1 MASEDSHRASSWF
14 PAVHCLHDSYDIGEP
29 RSRQVLLRRHHRH
42 AHSKLLEVLLF
53 RRPQRMFLEERD
65 YDSHEVVTP
74 PNGVPV
80 NALPVVIQPP
90 VLDHPTNSEELLQ
103 SIQTPDALRALCH
116 DELVEDLVA
125 GPVGGSIGPASLSHQ
140 TKREATFSVHKAK
153 NPAQFDEPFLLIVRT
168 RHIVTIPNI
177 GSV

>member
-1 MASEDSHRASSWF
+1 M
-14 PAVHCLHDSYDIGEP
+14 P
-29 RSRQVLLRRHHRH
+29 VLGFRRFIVSTIPTISANPEVEVPLRCHHRH
-42 AHSKLLEVLLF
+42 TLRKLLEVLLL
-53 RRPQRMFLEERD
+53 RRSQRVLLEERD
-65 YDSHEVVTP
+65 YHSRKVVTP
-74 PNGVPV
+74 AYGVAM
-80 NALPVVIQPP
+80 NALPVVVHPP

-103 SIQTPDALRALCH
+103 SIHTPDAPRALCH

-140 TKREATFSVHKAK
+140 TKREATFSVHKPK
-153 NPAQFDEPFLLIVRT
+153 NPADLDEPFLLIVRT